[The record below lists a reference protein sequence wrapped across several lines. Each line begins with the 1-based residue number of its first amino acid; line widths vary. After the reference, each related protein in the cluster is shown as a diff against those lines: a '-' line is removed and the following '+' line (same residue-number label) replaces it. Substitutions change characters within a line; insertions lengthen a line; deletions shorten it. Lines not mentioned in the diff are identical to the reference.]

1 MVTRGRY
8 SIQMDRRVCASI
20 ILARVISLGLR
31 LLLVC
36 MPISMAIAQTSPG
49 IDVQRRQDVQIDQA
63 IDRATHRVDHMST
76 VPGRED
82 GGSVIVDET
91 PCFRINRIDF
101 EGDVDFPWLSA
112 QTEAFIGHCLG
123 VAGLKRVRDFLT
135 LKLLERG
142 FVTSRVVLP
151 RQNLADGI
159 LLIQVIPGRVGE
171 ILERGDAPG
180 WLEMPL
186 ATRSGHLLNQRD
198 LDQSLEN
205 LLRLSSEAGV
215 TIDILP
221 GRELGESNLI
231 IRHGSESR
239 WQASIGIDD
248 SGPRASGKNRIT
260 ASLGIDSPLG
270 LYDTLALTLN
280 NNADWRNSALANR
293 GGGLQWSLPM
303 GYFQSHLGASQS
315 YYKQTAEGYNAPIEY
330 SGNSHTLE
338 AGLALTPYRS
348 GRYKGRT
355 RIKLFRKVSKNYID
369 GIEISVQSRDM
380 VGWELSHSHTH
391 AVGVW
396 SVGAT
401 ASYKSSLPF
410 WSQNDGI
417 LLGVPDWDGRY
428 QVASLQ
434 LSASRQGEV
443 AGHVWRYQSLLGWQ
457 NGGTHLPLSEFVA
470 LGGRY
475 SVRGFDGER
484 TLSAESGGSW
494 RNELVLS
501 SLVGLDTYFAL
512 DAGRIAGPS
521 AQGQSQ
527 TSLAGAAVGLRGR
540 FENLAYDLSLGW
552 PISRPEGFAN
562 QKTPTLAASITLEI
576 N

>member
-1 MVTRGRY
+1 MVFQGRY
-8 SIQMDRRVCASI
+8 SRQMVRGVCSSF
-20 ILARVISLGLR
+20 LRARAVTLSLR
-31 LLLVC
+31 LLLIC
-36 MPISMAIAQTSPG
+36 TPISVAFAEAGPG
-49 IDVQRRQDVQIDQA
+49 IDLQRRQDIQIEQA
-63 IDRATHRVDHMST
+63 LDRATHQVDHMSAM
-76 VPGRED
+76 PGRED
-82 GGSVIVDET
+82 GGGILVEET
-91 PCFRINRIDF
+91 PCFRIDRINF
-101 EGDVDFPWLSA
+101 EGGADFPWLSA
-112 QTEAFIGHCLG
+112 QTEALIGHCLG

-135 LKLLERG
+135 LQLLERG

-151 RQNLADGI
+151 RQNLADGT
-159 LLIQVIPGRVGE
+159 LLVQVIPGRVGE
-171 ILERGDAPG
+171 ILEQGDAPG
-180 WLEMPL
+180 RLAMPL
-186 ATRSGHLLNQRD
+186 ATRGGDLLNQRD

-205 LLRLSSEAGV
+205 LLRLPSEAGV

-221 GRELGESNLI
+221 GHALGESNLI

-248 SGPRASGKNRIT
+248 AGTRASGKNRIT

-280 NNADWRNSALANR
+280 NNANWQDSALANR
-293 GGGLQWSLPM
+293 GAGLQWSLPM
-303 GYFQSHLGASQS
+303 GYFQSQLGASQS

-355 RIKLFRKVSKNYID
+355 RMKLFRKVSKNYID
-369 GIEISVQSRDM
+369 GIEIRVQSRDM
-380 VGWELSHSHTH
+380 VGWELAHSHTH
-391 AVGVW
+391 TLGVW

-401 ASYKSSLPF
+401 AGYKSSLPF

-428 QVASLQ
+428 QVTSLQ
-434 LSASRQGEV
+434 LSASRQGKV
-443 AGHVWRYQSLLGWQ
+443 AGYSWRYQAFLGWQ
-457 NGGTHLPLSEFVA
+457 NGGSHLPPSEFVA

-494 RNELVLS
+494 RNDLS
-501 SLVGLDTYFAL
+501 LFPISGLETYLAL
-512 DAGRIAGPS
+512 DAGRITGPS
-521 AQGQSQ
+521 ARGLSR
-527 TSLAGAAVGLRGR
+527 TSLVGVAVGLRGR
-540 FENLAYDLSLGW
+540 AANLAYDLSLGW
-552 PISRPEGFAN
+552 PLSRPEGFAN